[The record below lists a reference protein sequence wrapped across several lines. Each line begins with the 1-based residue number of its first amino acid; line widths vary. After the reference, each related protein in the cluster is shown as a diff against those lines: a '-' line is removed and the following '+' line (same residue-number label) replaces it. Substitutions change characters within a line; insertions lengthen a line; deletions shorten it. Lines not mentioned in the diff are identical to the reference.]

1 MLKAKLVVVGGD
13 AKAGEV
19 NLKLPTIIGRGK
31 EAGLTVPHALV
42 SRKHTE
48 IFERDGKLVVRD
60 LGSLNGTFINNTRI
74 EGEQILDPNQLLTL
88 GNITF
93 RAVYEPLSPAESM
106 QDTVTFEESKT
117 EEVSRATQSGALN
130 EIVSFDETV
139 PVESLSSLSSPR
151 ASVETV
157 PDEELLAKPES
168 KPDESKSTG
177 AQRQPVKIDVDL
189 DSDVFTI
196 EGDQPAGG
204 QSVSMSALGDIETG
218 SADPGYVSDIQLGDE
233 SVQSKAVES
242 EIQLDLG
249 DEQKPAKDVDESR
262 LGSFLKKLQN

>member
-42 SRKHTE
+42 SRRHTE

-117 EEVSRATQSGALN
+117 EEVKRPTQPGALN

-139 PVESLSSLSSPR
+139 PVESLSNLSSPR
-151 ASVETV
+151 ANVETV
-157 PDEELLAKPES
+157 SDESPAKSES

-177 AQRQPVKIDVDL
+177 YQRPSVKIDVDL
-189 DSDVFTI
+189 DSDIFTI
-196 EGDQPAGG
+196 EGEQPAAG

-233 SVQSKAVES
+233 SVQPKAVDS

-249 DEQKPAKDVDESR
+249 SEHKPAKEVDESR